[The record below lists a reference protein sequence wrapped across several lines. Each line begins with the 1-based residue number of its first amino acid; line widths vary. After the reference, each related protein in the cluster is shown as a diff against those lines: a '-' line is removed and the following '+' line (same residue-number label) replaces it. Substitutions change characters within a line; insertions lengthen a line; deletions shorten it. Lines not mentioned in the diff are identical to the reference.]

1 MKPILFNTEMVKAI
15 LEGRKTTTRRIAKWQ
30 RREEFINNNLSQ
42 CVADKYGNDAYSL
55 HQKIGDCWNEIT
67 HPLKPDYKSGDI
79 LYVREAWA
87 LYEDEYI
94 YRADSVLLDDWYRAC
109 WHPSIHMPKKAARL
123 FLKVTDVRI
132 ERLQNISND
141 EIINE
146 GVRPGIVKHYENQ
159 MPYEETENIR
169 YAHEIAFADLWNST
183 IKTGDYDLY
192 SWEANPWVWVIE
204 FERISKEA
212 AYGKS

>member
-1 MKPILFNTEMVKAI
+1 MLAS
-15 LEGRKTTTRRIAKWQ
+15 
-30 RREEFINNNLSQ
+30 INPY
-42 CVADKYGNDAYSL
+42 A
-55 HQKIGDCWNEIT
+55 
-67 HPLKPDYKSGDI
+67 
-79 LYVREAWA
+79 
-87 LYEDEYI
+87 
-94 YRADSVLLDDWYRAC
+94 
-109 WHPSIHMPKKAARL
+109 KKAARL

-212 AYGKS
+212 LYGKVLVIKKM